1 MEGVAKALGMSI
13 VTGLSGNEIYCI
25 HQLEMTPGDL
35 VIGNSVFSMGFL
47 GSIASAARTLAGG
60 EVTQVTRVIHDGRK
74 LALDRLLQETKQRGG
89 TAVTGVT
96 SELLW
101 HGGGVEFLSVGSSL
115 KHQSGELGEF
125 STSSGGQEL
134 FCQLDSGFKPLH
146 FAFGNVAY
154 SIGITGGLGGF
165 FQSLARGEV
174 TQYSEV
180 FNKTRH
186 LALERIEEDAKSYG
200 ANAVVGIRTSIL
212 PLMGTTE
219 MLMIGTASHHP
230 ALGPQFSERPITSHL
245 TCQEMWNLIHLG
257 YMPVRLVLGVS
268 VYSLGFTGGITAA
281 LRGFIRGEITELT
294 TLIYDARENAILQ
307 IAKEADACGADEV
320 VGIKTFISQLGG
332 NMIEFM
338 AVGTAV
344 KKMDGI
350 GTKSEQL
357 PPQALVK
364 DEDTVI
370 KPSRVAGYSAK
381 NLNTGS

>member
-1 MEGVAKALGMSI
+1 MSI

-35 VIGNSVFSMGFL
+35 VIGNSVFSMGFV

-115 KHQSGELGEF
+115 KHQPGELGEF

-165 FQSLARGEV
+165 FQSFARGEV

-268 VYSLGFTGGITAA
+268 VYSLGFTGGIMAA

>member
-1 MEGVAKALGMSI
+1 MSI

-25 HQLEMTPGDL
+25 DRLGMRPGDL
-35 VIGNSVFSMGFL
+35 VIGNSVFSMGFV

-60 EVTQVTRVIHDGRK
+60 EVTQVTQVIHDGRK
-74 LALDRLLQETKQRGG
+74 LALERLLSEGKQRGG

-101 HGGGVEFLSVGSSL
+101 HGGSVEFLSVGSSL
-115 KHQSGELGEF
+115 KHEVGELGEF

-134 FCQLDSGFKPLH
+134 YCQLDAGFKPIH

-154 SIGITGGLGGF
+154 SIGVGGGIGGF
-165 FQSLARGEV
+165 LQSFGRGEV
-174 TQYSEV
+174 TQFSEV

-186 LALERIEEDAKSYG
+186 LALERIEADAKSYG

-230 ALGPQFSERPITSHL
+230 VLGAEYSERPITSHL
-245 TCQEMWNLIHLG
+245 TCQEMWNLMHLG
-257 YMPVRLVLGVS
+257 YMPIRLVLGVS
-268 VYSLGFTGGITAA
+268 VYSLGITGGIKAA

-320 VGIKTFISQLGG
+320 VGIKTFISQLGS

-338 AVGTAV
+338 AVGTAA
-344 KKMDGI
+344 KKMEGI
-350 GTKSEQL
+350 KTTSEQL

-370 KPSRVAGYSAK
+370 KPSRTAGFAGK
-381 NLNTGS
+381 NLNSGN

>member
-1 MEGVAKALGMSI
+1 MSI

-25 HQLEMTPGDL
+25 DKLGFSPGDL
-35 VIGNSVFSMGFL
+35 VIGNSVFSMGFV

-60 EVTQVTRVIHDGRK
+60 EVTQVTQVIHDGRQ
-74 LALDRLLQETKQRGG
+74 LALERLLTETKQREG

-115 KHQSGELGEF
+115 KHDTENVGEF

-134 FCQLDSGFKPLH
+134 FCQLDAGFTPLH

-154 SIGITGGLGGF
+154 SIGISGGIGGF
-165 FQSLARGEV
+165 LQSFKRGEV
-174 TQYSEV
+174 TQYSEI

-186 LALERIEEDAKSYG
+186 LALERIEQDALKYG

-212 PLMGTTE
+212 PMMGTKE
-219 MLMIGTASHHP
+219 MLMIGTASRHP
-230 ALGPQFSERPITSHL
+230 ALSPEYDERPITSHL

-268 VYSLGFTGGITAA
+268 VYSVGFTGGLAA
-281 LRGFIRGEITELT
+281 AFRGLMRGEITQLT

-320 VGIKTFISQLGG
+320 VGIKTFITHLGG
-332 NMIEFM
+332 NIIEFM

-344 KKMDGI
+344 KKFEDLK
-350 GTKSEQL
+350 TKSEQL

-370 KPSRVAGYSAK
+370 KPSVTAGFAAK

>member
-1 MEGVAKALGMSI
+1 MSI
-13 VTGLSGNEIYCI
+13 VTGFSGNEIYCLD
-25 HQLEMTPGDL
+25 QLSMSPGDL
-35 VIGNSVFSMGFL
+35 VIGNSVFSMGFI
-47 GSIASAARTLAGG
+47 GGIASAARTLAGG
-60 EVTQVTRVIHDGRK
+60 EVTQVTEVIHDGRK
-74 LALDRLLQETKQRGG
+74 LALDRLLNETKQRGG
-89 TAVTGVT
+89 SGVTGVT

-101 HGGGVEFLSVGSSL
+101 HGGNVEFLSVGSSL
-115 KHQSGELGEF
+115 KHEVTEEFGEF

-134 FCQLDSGFKPLH
+134 FCQIDSGFRPIH

-165 FQSLARGEV
+165 FQSFARGEV
-174 TQYSEV
+174 TQYSQV

-186 LALERIEEDAKSYG
+186 LALERIEADAKSYG

-212 PLMGTTE
+212 PLMGATE

-230 ALGPQFSERPITSHL
+230 ALGPEYSERPITSHL
-245 TCQEMWNLIHLG
+245 TCSEMWNLIRLG
-257 YMPVRLVLGVS
+257 YMPIRLVLGVS
-268 VYSLGFTGGITAA
+268 VYSLGITGGIAA
-281 LRGFIRGEITELT
+281 MFRGLARGEIPQLT

-307 IAKEADACGADEV
+307 IAKEAEACGADEV
-320 VGIKTFISQLGG
+320 VGIKTFISQLGS

-338 AVGTAV
+338 AVGTAA
-344 KKMDGI
+344 KKIEGL

-357 PPQALVK
+357 PPQALIK

-370 KPSRVAGYSAK
+370 KPSNQFSLAK

>member
-1 MEGVAKALGMSI
+1 MSI

-25 HQLEMTPGDL
+25 DQLGMKAGDL
-35 VIGNSVFSMGFL
+35 VIGNSVFSMGFI

-60 EVTQVTRVIHDGRK
+60 EVTQVTSVIHDGR
-74 LALDRLLQETKQRGG
+74 RLSLERLEQEAKQRGG

-101 HGGGVEFLSVGSSL
+101 HGGNVEFLSVGSSL
-115 KHQSGELGEF
+115 NHDTEALPEF
-125 STSSGGQEL
+125 TTSSGGQEL
-134 FCQLDSGFKPLH
+134 FCQLDAGFQPIH

-154 SIGITGGLGGF
+154 SIGISGGLGGF
-165 FQSLARGEV
+165 LQSFTRGEV
-174 TQYSEV
+174 TQYSQV

-186 LALERIEEDAKSYG
+186 LALERIEEDAKKYG

-212 PLMGTTE
+212 PLMGATE
-219 MLMIGTASHHP
+219 MLMIGTASKHP
-230 ALGPQFSERPITSHL
+230 ALGEEFNERPITSHL
-245 TCQEMWNLIHLG
+245 SCQEMWNLIRLG
-257 YMPVRLVLGVS
+257 YMPIRLVLGVS
-268 VYSLGFTGGITAA
+268 VYSLGITGGIMAA
-281 LRGFIRGEITELT
+281 FRGLARGEISELT

-307 IAKEADACGADEV
+307 IAKEADDCGADEV
-320 VGIKTFISQLGG
+320 VGIKTFISQLGS

-357 PPQALVK
+357 PPQAFIK

-370 KPSRVAGYSAK
+370 KPSAQSAYAAR
-381 NLNTGS
+381 NLNRGS

>member
-1 MEGVAKALGMSI
+1 MSI

-25 HQLEMTPGDL
+25 DRLGMSPGDL
-35 VIGNSVFSMGFL
+35 VIGNSVFSMGFI

-60 EVTQVTRVIHDGRK
+60 EVTQVTQVIHDGRK
-74 LALDRLLQETKQRGG
+74 LALERLLSEGKQRGG

-101 HGGGVEFLSVGSSL
+101 HGGSVEFLSVGSSL
-115 KHQSGELGEF
+115 KHEVGELGEF

-134 FCQLDSGFKPLH
+134 FCQLDAGFKPIH

-154 SIGITGGLGGF
+154 SIGIAGGIGGF
-165 FQSLARGEV
+165 LQSFARGEV
-174 TQYSEV
+174 TQFSEV

-186 LALERIEEDAKSYG
+186 LALERIEADAKSYG

-230 ALGPQFSERPITSHL
+230 VLGPEYTERPITSHL
-245 TCQEMWNLIHLG
+245 TCQEMWNLMRLG

-268 VYSLGFTGGITAA
+268 VYSLGITGGIMAA

-320 VGIKTFISQLGG
+320 VGIKTFISQLGS

-338 AVGTAV
+338 AVGTAA
-344 KKMDGI
+344 KKIEGI
-350 GTKSEQL
+350 KTISEQL
-357 PPQALVK
+357 PPQALVR

-370 KPSRVAGYSAK
+370 KPARTAGFAGK
-381 NLNTGS
+381 NLNSGN

>member
-1 MEGVAKALGMSI
+1 MESVAKALGMSI

-25 HQLEMTPGDL
+25 DQLEMTPGDL
-35 VIGNSVFSMGFL
+35 VIGNSVFSMGFV
-47 GSIASAARTLAGG
+47 GSLASAARTLAGG

-115 KHQSGELGEF
+115 KHQPGELGEF

-154 SIGITGGLGGF
+154 SIGISGGLGGF

-257 YMPVRLVLGVS
+257 YMPIRLVLGVS

-320 VGIKTFISQLGG
+320 VGIETFISQLGG

-370 KPSRVAGYSAK
+370 KPSRVAGYSAR
-381 NLNTGS
+381 NLNSGS

>member
-1 MEGVAKALGMSI
+1 MSI

-25 HQLEMTPGDL
+25 NKLGMSPGDL
-35 VIGNSVFSMGFL
+35 VIGNSVFSMGVVGGL
-47 GSIASAARTLAGG
+47 ASAARTLAGG
-60 EVTQVTRVIHDGRK
+60 EVTQVTQVIHDGRK
-74 LALDRLLQETKQRGG
+74 LALDRLLQEGKQRDG

-115 KHQSGELGEF
+115 KHPVTDELGEF

-134 FCQLDSGFKPLH
+134 FCQIDAGFHPIH

-154 SIGITGGLGGF
+154 SIGIGGGIGGF
-165 FQSLARGEV
+165 FQSLSRGEV

-186 LALERIEEDAKSYG
+186 LALERIEADARSYG

-219 MLMIGTASHHP
+219 MLMIGTASRHP
-230 ALGPQFSERPITSHL
+230 ALGPEYSQRPITSHL
-245 TCQEMWNLIHLG
+245 TCQEMWNLINIG
-257 YMPVRLVLGVS
+257 YMPIRLVLGVS

-281 LRGFIRGEITELT
+281 FRGLARGEISQLT

-307 IAKEADACGADEV
+307 IAKEAEACGADEV
-320 VGIKTFISQLGG
+320 VGIKTFISQLGS

-344 KKMDGI
+344 KKMPGLA
-350 GTKSEQL
+350 TRSEQL
-357 PPQALVK
+357 PVQAVIK

-370 KPSRVAGYSAK
+370 KPSVMSTYAAK
-381 NLNTGS
+381 NLNSGMR

>member
-1 MEGVAKALGMSI
+1 MESVAKALGMSI

-35 VIGNSVFSMGFL
+35 VIGNSVFSMGFV

-115 KHQSGELGEF
+115 KHQPGELGEF

-165 FQSLARGEV
+165 FQSFARGEV

-268 VYSLGFTGGITAA
+268 VYSLGFTGGIMAA

>member
-1 MEGVAKALGMSI
+1 MSI

-25 HQLEMTPGDL
+25 DQLGFHPGDL
-35 VIGNSVFSMGFL
+35 VIGNSVFSMGFV

-60 EVTQVTRVIHDGRK
+60 EVTQVTQVIHDGRQ
-74 LALDRLLQETKQRGG
+74 LALERLLNETKQRNG

-115 KHQSGELGEF
+115 KHDTEELGEF

-134 FCQLDSGFKPLH
+134 FCQIDAGFTPIH

-154 SIGITGGLGGF
+154 SIGVAGGIGGF
-165 FQSLARGEV
+165 LQSFKRGEV
-174 TQYSEV
+174 TQYSEI

-186 LALERIEEDAKSYG
+186 LALERIEADAKRFG

-212 PLMGTTE
+212 PMMGTKE
-219 MLMIGTASHHP
+219 MLMIGTASRHP
-230 ALGPQFSERPITSHL
+230 ILGEEFDQRPITSHL
-245 TCQEMWNLIHLG
+245 TCQEMWNLIRLG
-257 YMPVRLVLGVS
+257 YMPIRLVLGVS
-268 VYSLGFTGGITAA
+268 VYSVGFAGGIAA
-281 LRGFIRGEITELT
+281 AFRGLVRGEITQLT

-320 VGIKTFISQLGG
+320 VGIKTFITHLGG
-332 NMIEFM
+332 NIIEFM
-338 AVGTAV
+338 AVGTAA
-344 KKMDGI
+344 KKIEGLS
-350 GTKSEQL
+350 TKSEQL

-370 KPSRVAGYSAK
+370 KPSLTAGFAAQ

>member
-1 MEGVAKALGMSI
+1 MSI

-25 HQLEMTPGDL
+25 NQLGMAPGDL
-35 VIGNSVFSMGFL
+35 VIGNSVFSMGFV

-115 KHQSGELGEF
+115 KHEPGESGEF

-134 FCQLDSGFKPLH
+134 FCQIDSGFQPLH

-165 FQSLARGEV
+165 FQSFARGEV

-230 ALGPQFSERPITSHL
+230 GLGPEFSQRPITSHL

-268 VYSLGFTGGITAA
+268 VYSLGFTGGIMAA

-350 GTKSEQL
+350 ATKSEQL

-370 KPSRVAGYSAK
+370 KPSRVAGYTAK

>member
-1 MEGVAKALGMSI
+1 MSI

-35 VIGNSVFSMGFL
+35 VIGNSVFSMGFV
-47 GSIASAARTLAGG
+47 GSLASAARTLAGG

-115 KHQSGELGEF
+115 KHQPGELGEF

-165 FQSLARGEV
+165 FQSFARGEV

-257 YMPVRLVLGVS
+257 YMPIRLVLGVS

>member
-1 MEGVAKALGMSI
+1 MSI

-25 HQLEMTPGDL
+25 DQLGMTPGDL
-35 VIGNSVFSMGFL
+35 VIGNSVFSMGFI
-47 GSIASAARTLAGG
+47 GSLTSVARTLAGG
-60 EVTQVTRVIHDGRK
+60 EVTQVTEVIHDGRK
-74 LALDRLLQETKQRGG
+74 MALDRLLNETKQREG

-101 HGGGVEFLSVGSSL
+101 HGGNVEFLSVGSSL
-115 KHQSGELGEF
+115 KHEVTEEMGEF

-134 FCQLDSGFKPLH
+134 FCQIDSGFRPIH

-165 FQSLARGEV
+165 FQSFTRGEV

-186 LALERIEEDAKSYG
+186 LALERIEADAKSYG

-212 PLMGTTE
+212 PMMGATE

-230 ALGPQFSERPITSHL
+230 QLGPEFSERPVTSHL
-245 TCQEMWNLIHLG
+245 TCSEMWNLIRLG
-257 YMPVRLVLGVS
+257 YMPIRLVLGVS
-268 VYSLGFTGGITAA
+268 VYALGITGGIAA
-281 LRGFIRGEITELT
+281 AFRGLARGEINQLT

-307 IAKEADACGADEV
+307 IAKEAEDCGADEV
-320 VGIKTFISQLGG
+320 VGIKTFISQLGS

-338 AVGTAV
+338 AVGTAA
-344 KKMDGI
+344 KKLEGLT
-350 GTKSEQL
+350 TKSEQL

-370 KPSRVAGYSAK
+370 KPSQQFGANFK

>member
-1 MEGVAKALGMSI
+1 MSI

-25 HQLEMTPGDL
+25 DRLGMSPGDL
-35 VIGNSVFSMGFL
+35 VIGNSVFSMGFV

-60 EVTQVTRVIHDGRK
+60 EVTQVTQVIHDGRK
-74 LALDRLLQETKQRGG
+74 LALERLLSEGKQRGG

-101 HGGGVEFLSVGSSL
+101 HGGSVEFLSVGSSL
-115 KHQSGELGEF
+115 KHEVGELGEF

-134 FCQLDSGFKPLH
+134 YCQLDAGFKPIH

-154 SIGITGGLGGF
+154 SIGVGGGIGGF
-165 FQSLARGEV
+165 LQSFGRGEV
-174 TQYSEV
+174 TQFSEV

-186 LALERIEEDAKSYG
+186 LALERIEADAKSYG

-230 ALGPQFSERPITSHL
+230 VLGAEYNERPITSHL
-245 TCQEMWNLIHLG
+245 TCQEMWNLMHLG
-257 YMPVRLVLGVS
+257 YMPIRLVLGVS
-268 VYSLGFTGGITAA
+268 VYSLGITGGIKAA

-307 IAKEADACGADEV
+307 IAKEADACG
-320 VGIKTFISQLGG
+320 
-332 NMIEFM
+332 
-338 AVGTAV
+338 
-344 KKMDGI
+344 
-350 GTKSEQL
+350 
-357 PPQALVK
+357 
-364 DEDTVI
+364 
-370 KPSRVAGYSAK
+370 
-381 NLNTGS
+381 

>member
-1 MEGVAKALGMSI
+1 MSI

-25 HQLEMTPGDL
+25 DRLGMSPGDL
-35 VIGNSVFSMGFL
+35 VIGNSVFSMGFV

-60 EVTQVTRVIHDGRK
+60 EVTQVTQVIHDGRK
-74 LALDRLLQETKQRGG
+74 LALDRLLKEGKQRGG

-115 KHQSGELGEF
+115 KHQNEELGEF

-134 FCQLDSGFKPLH
+134 FCQLDAGFRPIH

-154 SIGITGGLGGF
+154 SIGIGGGIGGF
-165 FQSLARGEV
+165 LQSFARGEV
-174 TQYSEV
+174 TQFSEV

-186 LALERIEEDAKSYG
+186 LALERIEADARSYG

-212 PLMGTTE
+212 PMMGTTE
-219 MLMIGTASHHP
+219 MLMIGTASRHP
-230 ALGPQFSERPITSHL
+230 VLGPEYSERPITSHL
-245 TCQEMWNLIHLG
+245 TCQEMWNLMRLG
-257 YMPVRLVLGVS
+257 YMPIRLVLGVS
-268 VYSLGFTGGITAA
+268 VYSLGLTGGIMAA
-281 LRGFIRGEITELT
+281 LRGFVRGEITELT

-320 VGIKTFISQLGG
+320 VGIKTFISQLGS

-338 AVGTAV
+338 AVGTAA
-344 KKMDGI
+344 KKMKGI
-350 GTKSEQL
+350 KPASEQL
-357 PPQALVK
+357 PPQALVR

-370 KPSRVAGYSAK
+370 KPSRTSGFAGK
-381 NLNTGS
+381 NLNAGS

>member
-1 MEGVAKALGMSI
+1 MSI

-25 HQLEMTPGDL
+25 NQLDMTPGDL

-60 EVTQVTRVIHDGRK
+60 EVTQVPRVIHDGRK

-115 KHQSGELGEF
+115 KHQPGELGEF

-134 FCQLDSGFKPLH
+134 FCQIDSGFKPLH

-165 FQSLARGEV
+165 FQSFARGEV

-219 MLMIGTASHHP
+219 MLMIGTASHHSG
-230 ALGPQFSERPITSHL
+230 LGPEFDQRPITSHL

-268 VYSLGFTGGITAA
+268 VYSLGFTGGIMAA

-350 GTKSEQL
+350 ATKSDQL

-370 KPSRVAGYSAK
+370 KPSRVAGYTAK

>member
-1 MEGVAKALGMSI
+1 MSI

-25 HQLEMTPGDL
+25 DRLGMSPGDL
-35 VIGNSVFSMGFL
+35 VIGNSVFSMGFV

-60 EVTQVTRVIHDGRK
+60 EVTQVTQVIHDGRK
-74 LALDRLLQETKQRGG
+74 LALERLLSEGKQRGG

-101 HGGGVEFLSVGSSL
+101 HGGSVEFLSVGSSL
-115 KHQSGELGEF
+115 KHEVGELGEF

-134 FCQLDSGFKPLH
+134 YCQLDAGFKPIH

-154 SIGITGGLGGF
+154 SIGVGGGIGGF
-165 FQSLARGEV
+165 LQSFGRGEV
-174 TQYSEV
+174 TQFSEV

-186 LALERIEEDAKSYG
+186 LALERIEADAKSYG

-230 ALGPQFSERPITSHL
+230 VLGAEYNERPITSHL
-245 TCQEMWNLIHLG
+245 TCQEMWNLMHLG
-257 YMPVRLVLGVS
+257 YMPIRLVLGVS
-268 VYSLGFTGGITAA
+268 VYSLGITGGIKAA

-320 VGIKTFISQLGG
+320 VGIKTFISQLGS

-338 AVGTAV
+338 AVGTAA
-344 KKMDGI
+344 KKMEGI
-350 GTKSEQL
+350 KTTSEQL

-370 KPSRVAGYSAK
+370 KPSRTAGFAGK
-381 NLNTGS
+381 NLNSGS

>member
-1 MEGVAKALGMSI
+1 MSI

-25 HQLEMTPGDL
+25 DQLEMTPGDL
-35 VIGNSVFSMGFL
+35 VIGNSVFSMGFV

-115 KHQSGELGEF
+115 KHQPGELGEF

-154 SIGITGGLGGF
+154 SIGISGGLGGF

-257 YMPVRLVLGVS
+257 YMPIRLVLGVS

-370 KPSRVAGYSAK
+370 KPSRVAGYSAR
-381 NLNTGS
+381 NLNSGS